1 MDPAV
6 ELASLGRRFGERLA
20 LEDVTLNVPAGAT
33 LAILGPNGAGKSTLL
48 RILAGLLRPTD
59 GVVRVLGRALPD
71 EGWAVRGRVGFL
83 AHEPMLYRELT
94 ARENLRFHAGLFG
107 VSRARVED
115 VLDAVGLG
123 ARADDRVAELS
134 RGMTQ
139 RVSVARA
146 VLHDPEVLLLD
157 EPAANLDPGAAEQ
170 VGPLIGRGSGR
181 TRVLTSHDPQAAL
194 IDADLILA
202 LRGGRPVHAGPA
214 GGLDPDALRALYA
227 TE

>member
-1 MDPAV
+1 MGSSPAV
-6 ELASLGRRFGERLA
+6 ELDALGRRFGERTA
-20 LEDVTLNVPAGAT
+20 LEGVTLDVPAGAT

-48 RILAGLLRPTD
+48 RILAGLLRPTE
-59 GVVRVLGRALPD
+59 GVARVLGRKLPD

-83 AHEPMLYRELT
+83 AHETMLYRELT

-107 VSRARVED
+107 VAPARVDE

-157 EPAANLDPGAAEQ
+157 EPVANLDPGAAEQ

-181 TRVLTSHDPQAAL
+181 TRVLTSHDPAAAAA
-194 IDADLILA
+194 DADLVLA
-202 LRGGRPVHAGPA
+202 LRDGRPVFAGPA
-214 GGLDPDALRALYA
+214 SDFDLAGLYA
-227 TE
+227 

>member
-6 ELASLGRRFGERLA
+6 ELASLGRRFGERTA
-20 LEDVTLNVPAGAT
+20 LEGVTLDVPAGAT

-48 RILAGLLRPTD
+48 RILAGLLRPTE
-59 GVVRVLGRALPD
+59 GVARVLGHPLPD
-71 EGWAVRGRVGFL
+71 GGWAVRGRVGFL

-94 ARENLRFHAGLFG
+94 ARENLHFHAGLFD
-107 VSRARVED
+107 VAPARVDE

-157 EPAANLDPGAAEQ
+157 EPVANLDPGAADQ
-170 VGPLIGRGSGR
+170 VEPLIGRASGR
-181 TRVLTSHDPQAAL
+181 TRVLTSHDPAAAAA
-194 IDADLILA
+194 DADLVLA
-202 LRGGRPVHAGPA
+202 LRAGRPVYAGAADGFDLA
-214 GGLDPDALRALYA
+214 GLYA
-227 TE
+227 